1 MRDDASLRRLGE
13 MEIDV
18 YVLRGARSARDR
30 GRAAPLPASRPR
42 ARVALL
48 APDGSRERAWLAHV
62 ARSLAHAHIE
72 ATEASS
78 IDERGI
84 GGIAGLVVFG
94 EPLARDAGAAVAAA
108 RRESMGWVAAPAVEE
123 IARGAASKRALWSEL
138 KRLIHAIGGA
148 TAASR

>member
-1 MRDDASLRRLGE
+1 
-13 MEIDV
+13 
-18 YVLRGARSARDR
+18 
-30 GRAAPLPASRPR
+30 
-42 ARVALL
+42 
-48 APDGSRERAWLAHV
+48 
-62 ARSLAHAHIE
+62 
-72 ATEASS
+72 S

-148 TAASR
+148 NAASR